1 MSVIII
7 LPDDITSASEIVA
20 IRCWMGW
27 ESSLSDQATEYPVEN
42 HEAAADAVIQGPQA
56 ISLSCVFD
64 AAEVADGILDKLKAL
79 RGRLLN
85 IDGPDGFVFSCVLL
99 SMAHS
104 VTSDKYAVR
113 AVELRFRTIGVGTPE
128 ILQREARPATGK
140 ALAPPKNK
148 GQTAPAEETDRSTLQ
163 KLVDGAGRL
172 MEALGGAG

>member
-1 MSVIII
+1 MSSIII
-7 LPDDITSASEIVA
+7 LPADITSQSEIVE

-42 HEAAADAVIQGPQA
+42 HEAAADSVIKGPQS

-64 AAEVADGILDKLKAL
+64 AAEVADGILDKLKYL

-85 IDGPDGFVFSCVLL
+85 ISGPDGFVFSTILL
-99 SMAHS
+99 SIAHS
-104 VTSDKYAVR
+104 VTSDKFAVR
-113 AVELRFRTIGVGTPE
+113 AVELRFRTIGIGTPE
-128 ILQREARPATGK
+128 ILQREPRPATGK
-140 ALAPPKNK
+140 GKAPPKNK

-172 MEALGGAG
+172 IDALGGAG